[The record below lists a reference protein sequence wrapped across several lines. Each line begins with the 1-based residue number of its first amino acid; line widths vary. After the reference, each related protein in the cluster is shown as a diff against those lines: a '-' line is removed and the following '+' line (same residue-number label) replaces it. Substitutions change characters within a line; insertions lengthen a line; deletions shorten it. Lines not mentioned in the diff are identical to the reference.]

1 MTLFFILL
9 LLPPGLLQ
17 EVAGAGYHSPA
28 FSRYL
33 EAARLYQA
41 GDIDRADA
49 IFREVL
55 EEFRVGM
62 PATADLFAATLHNL
76 GVSARRHGDPQLSL
90 QLLDE
95 SLAVRRTT
103 MAPINLA
110 STLSEIAATNRMLRR
125 YHDAEA
131 PIREA
136 IALLEAQP
144 FDTSALRAITYN
156 TFGALHLDLQ
166 NPELALV
173 WFERA
178 LKCAR
183 AADPPSPV
191 SEASILTNMAL
202 THFALGGRDESV
214 ARFREAIALEE
225 SRLGPRHPQLAV
237 TLNSFSSVLK
247 RLKRKDEAA
256 AVSRRAGEITNSFT
270 GTAVR

>member
-1 MTLFFILL
+1 MTLLLFLL
-9 LLPPGLLQ
+9 LLPPGALQ
-17 EVAGAGYHSPA
+17 GIVGPGYHSGA
-28 FSRYL
+28 FTRYQ
-33 EAARLYQA
+33 EAARLYQS

-55 EEFRVGM
+55 EDFRAGL

-76 GVSARRHGDPQLSL
+76 GVSARRHGDPRLSL
-90 QLLDE
+90 QYLNE
-95 SLAVRRTT
+95 SLAIRRQTV
-103 MAPINLA
+103 APVNLA
-110 STLSEIAATNRMLRR
+110 STLMELASTYRSLHRF
-125 YHDAEA
+125 YDAEA

-136 IALLEAQP
+136 IAILEGQSM
-144 FDTSALRAITYN
+144 DTSAMRAPVYN

-166 NPELALV
+166 NPELALI

-191 SEASILTNMAL
+191 SEASILTNMAV
-202 THFALGGRDESV
+202 THFALGSQDQSV

-225 SRLGPRHPQLAV
+225 SRLGPRHPQLAL

-247 RLKRKDEAA
+247 RLKRKEEAA
-256 AVSRRAGEITNSFT
+256 ALSRRAGEITNSFT
-270 GTAVR
+270 GPAVR